1 MSAVLRWLF
10 TMLAVALAAY
20 LLEGIHYES
29 LTALAFGALVLG
41 ILNAILR
48 PVLTLLSLP
57 LVVVT
62 LGLFLL
68 IINAFMLWLTGV
80 IVPGF
85 EVVGFGTALLG
96 GLIISIVNLFT
107 GKSSGGKGGGRTRK
121 SQPPR
126 KPRSG
131 PPPGKGPV
139 IDI

>member
-1 MSAVLRWLF
+1 MSAVLRWVF

-20 LLEGIHYES
+20 LLEGIRYES
-29 LTALAFGALVLG
+29 FTALAFGALVLG

-121 SQPPR
+121 DQPPR